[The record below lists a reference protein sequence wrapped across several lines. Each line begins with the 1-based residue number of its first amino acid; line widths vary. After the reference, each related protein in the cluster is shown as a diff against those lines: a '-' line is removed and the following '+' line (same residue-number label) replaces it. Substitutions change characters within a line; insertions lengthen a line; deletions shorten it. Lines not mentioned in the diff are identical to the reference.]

1 MFSLSVKATDCHRI
15 LRWMNFLMLY
25 LLLVTLVFL
34 SLPLRGLRWQLHW
47 GRLLTNGAIKIL
59 FPSKQAANK
68 VTKAN

>member
-1 MFSLSVKATDCHRI
+1 
-15 LRWMNFLMLY
+15 MLY